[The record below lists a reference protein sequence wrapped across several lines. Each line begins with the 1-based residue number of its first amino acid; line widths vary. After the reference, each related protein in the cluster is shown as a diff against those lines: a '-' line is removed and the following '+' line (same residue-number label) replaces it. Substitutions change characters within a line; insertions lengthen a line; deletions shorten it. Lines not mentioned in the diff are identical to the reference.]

1 MHNEAVVS
9 VIGKEMVLE
18 YWSQGNQLQFYLE
31 KTLTIV
37 QCNPQLGGRHP
48 YIGYHNI
55 MFLDWNRNREV
66 RNISRIGI
74 VSVLDR
80 TNMCQK

>member
-9 VIGKEMVLE
+9 VIGKEMVLK

-37 QCNPQLGGRHP
+37 QCNPQLGSRYP